1 MVAALFTK
9 RPVERVN
16 WQHGLRYGIPVVIGF
31 YLMFSMKLDILWLQ
45 HRILPR
51 SEALDISAILITIVG
66 MLFAVWARVY
76 LGRNWSSAPMVRE
89 QHELIRSGPYRVVRH
104 PIYTGILLAMIGTF
118 LASGKVRGLLAV
130 LFVWIGWTI
139 KSRIEEEFMMRTF
152 GAQYEE
158 YRTNHRC
165 PVSAAWQVAAT
176 GRRAHERNTPRKTRR
191 HRKRQEQNLDNDQR
205 CAQVPNP
212 FRETIEALRRYD
224 KVRRRPGILRR

>member
-1 MVAALFTK
+1 MITGWRVCAYLWLTFFVLWMVAALFTK

-16 WQHGLRYGIPVVIGF
+16 WQRGLRYGIPVVIGF
-31 YLMFSMKLDILWLQ
+31 YLMFSMKLDISWLQ

-66 MLFAVWARVY
+66 MLFAVWATVY
-76 LGRNWSSAPMVRE
+76 LGRKWSSAPMVRE

-130 LFVWIGWTI
+130 SFVWIGWTI

-158 YRTNHRC
+158 YRQTT
-165 PVSAAWQVAAT
+165 AALFPRV
-176 GRRAHERNTPRKTRR
+176 GR
-191 HRKRQEQNLDNDQR
+191 
-205 CAQVPNP
+205 
-212 FRETIEALRRYD
+212 
-224 KVRRRPGILRR
+224 